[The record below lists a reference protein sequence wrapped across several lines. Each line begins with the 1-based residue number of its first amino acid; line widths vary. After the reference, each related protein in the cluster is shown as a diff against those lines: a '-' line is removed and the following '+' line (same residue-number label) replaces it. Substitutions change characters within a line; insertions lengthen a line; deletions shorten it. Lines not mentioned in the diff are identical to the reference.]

1 MNQHRPHAPT
11 ILAAMQA
18 RQAQLD
24 ELAELQAEL
33 AKVEPDLVEL
43 KAKIAQFRQTADTLD
58 LERYDLQ
65 QRRWNLSQ
73 EIAELQAQLG
83 QEGRNLSC

>member
-1 MNQHRPHAPT
+1 MTPPARPHAPT
-11 ILAAMQA
+11 ILAAMQE

-33 AKVEPDLVEL
+33 AKVEPDLEEL
-43 KAKIAQFRQTADTLD
+43 KAKIAQFRQTADELD
-58 LERYDLQ
+58 LDRYDLQ

-73 EIAELQAQLG
+73 EISALQATALRQGLAAH
-83 QEGRNLSC
+83 